1 MTREAVGRY
10 LDALNAGDPD
20 RIAACVTD
28 DFFNEH
34 TSALGHSRRGRDAY
48 RARLPGFLAEFAGLH
63 YDVEDMVV
71 EGTRAA
77 VAYTMTCTY
86 QGSPVSVRGV
96 FRFVVE
102 DGRIAH
108 RVDYW
113 DSAAFTQQVTG
124 ASPSPYRPGA
134 GSAPQGAAG
143 R

>member
-48 RARLPGFLAEFAGLH
+48 LARLSGFLAEFAGLH
-63 YDVEDMVV
+63 YEVEDTVV
-71 EGTRAA
+71 EDARAA

-96 FRFVVE
+96 FRFRVE

-113 DSAAFTQQVTG
+113 DSAAFMQQVTG
-124 ASPSPYRPGA
+124 AD
-134 GSAPQGAAG
+134 SAPQGDTG